1 MLSRKNLFRGRASR
15 YEHIWTQT
23 SEALLSRS
31 LNEQSIRLP
40 APLADKVA
48 QAQERWQRA
57 DNTRRLWSKDA
68 ALWTGHDEAAWL
80 GWLDIIDGGPAMLAP
95 LREFAGDVRAKGLSD
110 VLLLGMGGS
119 SLGPEVL
126 AKSLGAAPAY
136 PALRVLDSTDPE
148 QVRRFEASVDLGRTL
163 FIVASKSG
171 TTLEPN
177 ALMDYFFARATAA
190 AGSAAASHFV
200 AITDPGSRL
209 QKTAEQN
216 GFGRIFLGLPSIGG
230 RYSVLSPFGLVPL
243 AALGRDV
250 GAFLEDARAMALAC
264 GPQNEP
270 ALNPGV
276 ALGIAIAMLA
286 DAGRDKLTLI
296 ASPSIA
302 AFGAWV
308 EQLVAESTGKN
319 GRGIIP
325 IADEPLGDPSAYGA
339 DRLFVYLR
347 DTSHPDATQD
357 QAVDALADAGH
368 SLVHIAL
375 SSPRRLAQEFFRFEF
390 ATAVAG
396 AILGINP
403 FDQPDVEAS
412 KVATRAMTDAFEKTG
427 ALPSDLPVLEE
438 GGIAFYAD
446 TRNAESL
453 RKLGAGSSLESWFK
467 AHFARRAAGD
477 YVALLAYLD
486 ATDARLRA
494 LQHARKAIRDRTRL
508 ATSLQFGPRFLHSTG
523 QAHKGGPNS
532 GLFLALTAAPACD
545 LAIPGRALGFGAIEA
560 AQAAGDC
567 RVLGE
572 RGRRVLRAHMSS
584 GTDAGLAVIAEAIK
598 RALA

>member
-1 MLSRKNLFRGRASR
+1 MLGRKNLFRGRASR
-15 YEHIWTQT
+15 YEHFWTQT
-23 SEALLSRS
+23 SEVLLSRS

-40 APLADKVA
+40 PPLADKIA
-48 QAQERWQRA
+48 QARERWQRA
-57 DNTRRLWSKDA
+57 DNTRRLWGKDA
-68 ALWTGHDEAAWL
+68 TLWTGRDEAAWL
-80 GWLDIIDGGPAMLAP
+80 GWLDIIDAASAMLVP
-95 LREFAGDVRAKGLSD
+95 LQEFAGDVRAKGFSD

-126 AKSLGAAPAY
+126 AKSLGAAPGY
-136 PALRVLDSTDPE
+136 PALHVLDSTDPE
-148 QVRRFEASVDLGRTL
+148 QVLRFAGNVDLARTL

-177 ALMDYFFARATAA
+177 ALMDYFLARADAA
-190 AGSAAASHFV
+190 AGSAAASHFI
-200 AITDPGSRL
+200 AITDPGSQL

-216 GFGRIFLGLPSIGG
+216 GFSRIFLGLPSIGG

-243 AALGRDV
+243 ATLGQDV
-250 GAFLEDARAMALAC
+250 GAFLEDARTMALAC

-270 ALNPGV
+270 ACNPGV
-276 ALGIAIAMLA
+276 TLGIAIGALA
-286 DAGRDKLTLI
+286 DAGCDKLTLI
-296 ASPSIA
+296 ASPSITP
-302 AFGAWV
+302 FGTWV

-347 DTSHPDATQD
+347 DTSHPDAAQD
-357 QAVDALADAGH
+357 QMVEALANAGH
-368 SLVHIAL
+368 PLVHIAL
-375 SSPRRLAQEFFRFEF
+375 SSPHRLAQEFFRFEF

-396 AILGINP
+396 ALLGINP
-403 FDQPDVEAS
+403 FDQPDVEVS
-412 KVATRAMTDAFEKTG
+412 KVAARSMTAAFEKTG
-427 ALPSDLPVLEE
+427 ALPVKSPVLEE
-438 GGIAFYAD
+438 GGIALYAD

-486 ATDARLRA
+486 ATEARLRA

-545 LAIPGRALGFGAIEA
+545 LAIPGRALSFGVLEA

-572 RGRRVLRAHMSS
+572 RGRRVLRAHMSG